1 MERSK
6 LSAYLPVLCCGASTK
21 IFARLLKIPISL
33 LKKLNVF
40 RKMFL
45 GNILIMVS
53 SIEEMVLA
61 RDTLIFL
68 LQDLIFFINRKK
80 TVFQSRDVIQS
91 IGMEIDSVNMILDLP
106 QVKKKFNSINL
117 Y

>member
-1 MERSK
+1 
-6 LSAYLPVLCCGASTK
+6 
-21 IFARLLKIPISL
+21 
-33 LKKLNVF
+33 
-40 RKMFL
+40 
-45 GNILIMVS
+45 MVS

-106 QVKKKFNSINL
+106 QVKKKVQQYQFILTRSSVTIKQ
-117 Y
+117 